1 MRGKYFNKIINN
13 EKIYM
18 HKKIIYIK
26 KFDQVGYRACVPGP
40 EATSSSA
47 WATRMESKH

>member
-13 EKIYM
+13 EKIHM

-26 KFDQVGYRACVPGP
+26 KFDQVGYQACVLGP
-40 EATSSSA
+40 NAKQPSVIF
-47 WATRMESKH
+47 